1 MPLFNKRCRDY
12 VEDDEAMSQYGTD
25 VDEDMDDMEEPS
37 HWSLICGEP
46 CGYKCID
53 WNGVSTGV
61 NQLMVLNTIRQGT
74 AGYERVGAAVTIKAV
89 VIIAAYAP
97 GSNLQGIALVY
108 DHQPNGTL
116 PAYGDICATVS
127 NTGAV
132 GSPAYIWLNP
142 KNSAR
147 FELLYYEPHLN
158 FNTNSTIMPFIL
170 NRRIEMDR
178 PTIFKSSSATPV
190 IGDMVTG
197 GIYLISTS
205 FNTTVNVR
213 VIYEDV

>member
-1 MPLFNKRCRDY
+1 M
-12 VEDDEAMSQYGTD
+12 EDDEVMSMDETE
-25 VDEDMDDMEEPS
+25 DEDMDDMEEPP

-53 WNGVSTGV
+53 WNGVSTGA

-89 VIIAAYAP
+89 VIIAAYGS

-132 GSPAYIWLNP
+132 GTPGYIWLNP

-158 FNTNSTIMPFIL
+158 FNTNVVDMLRKPPQADKRLLVLCSVVCIDQLQQLAWHSVLPESWGQQAVEDQ
-170 NRRIEMDR
+170 N
-178 PTIFKSSSATPV
+178 SSQWTQSKAQPQ
-190 IGDMVTG
+190 
-197 GIYLISTS
+197 
-205 FNTTVNVR
+205 
-213 VIYEDV
+213 